1 MDLYDLSKDTLIK
14 IIEDYKL
21 KVDSLQ
27 SIIDSSKV
35 EPDKNP
41 IIKTIKPTITLPNC
55 WRLQTWGGCKN
66 GKSQSYNKSMIME
79 QFYEKGVHL
88 IDLVKP
94 IDNKSYINIR
104 RKQQMERISIGDKVY
119 MCDNKAVYYEGIIKE
134 DYIPFSGESMIKTYP
149 NIVEAVWGKKEC
161 NAGIISSNH
170 YIYITHIDWVKKTLT
185 DEMESY
191 LVKSTKNGGGRI
203 QMQGTILKLK
213 NLI

>member
-14 IIEDYKL
+14 IIDDYKL
-21 KVDSLQ
+21 KLDSLQ
-27 SIIDSSKV
+27 AIIDSSKV

-41 IIKTIKPTITLPNC
+41 IKPVIKPTITLPNC
-55 WRLQTWGGCKN
+55 WRLQVWGGCKN

-79 QFYEKGVHL
+79 LFYEKGVHL
-88 IDLVKP
+88 IDIESKD
-94 IDNKSYINIR
+94 IDNQSYINIR

-119 MCDNKAVYYEGIIKE
+119 MCDNKSVYYEGVLKE
-134 DYIPFSGESMIKTYP
+134 NYKPYPGESMIKTYP
-149 NIVEAVWGKKEC
+149 NIVETVWG
-161 NAGIISSNH
+161 NPFISSNH
-170 YIYITHIDWVKKTLT
+170 CIYITHIDWVKKTLT

>member
-1 MDLYDLSKDTLIK
+1 MDLRDLSKDTLIK
-14 IIEDYKL
+14 IIIDYKL
-21 KVDSLQ
+21 KIKSLQ
-27 SIIDSSKV
+27 SIID
-35 EPDKNP
+35 KN
-41 IIKTIKPTITLPNC
+41 KTLSPPPSPKPNVSQNY
-55 WRLQTWGGCKN
+55 WRLQAWGGCKN

-88 IDLVKP
+88 IDLVKH
-94 IDNKSYINIR
+94 INSKSYINTR
-104 RKQQMERISIGDKVY
+104 RKHQMEQLSIGDKVY
-119 MCDNKAVYYEGIIKE
+119 MCDNKAVYYEGILKE

-149 NIVEAVWGKKEC
+149 NIVEAVWGKEC
-161 NAGIISSNH
+161 NSSNISSNH
-170 YIYITHIDWVKKTLT
+170 YIYITHIDWVKKNLT